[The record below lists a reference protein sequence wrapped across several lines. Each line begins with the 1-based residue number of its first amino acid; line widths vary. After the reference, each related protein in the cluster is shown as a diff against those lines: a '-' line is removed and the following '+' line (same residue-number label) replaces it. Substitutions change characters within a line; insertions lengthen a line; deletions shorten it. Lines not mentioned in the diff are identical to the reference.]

1 MSLPIPIPDPFLPG
15 IEFPAQDYISIAG
28 IRSPGKATIFGGR
41 WKTDWQEA
49 KGMYLAGATLRPM
62 GDALAT
68 FSIRF
73 EIWDPTD
80 WALWVQFYK
89 QFLAPPGFKA
99 SPLGSGISLALT
111 IMHPTLQMMG
121 IAQCVVED
129 RTTPEKDDHGLWSQ
143 MFHFKQYRPPV
154 PVPQKPI
161 GAIPGASAPK
171 ATAKD
176 AADIEIQALRAQRA
190 GLARP

>member
-1 MSLPIPIPDPFLPG
+1 
-15 IEFPAQDYISIAG
+15 
-28 IRSPGKATIFGGR
+28 
-41 WKTDWQEA
+41 
-49 KGMYLAGATLRPM
+49 MYLAGATLVPL

-73 EIWDPTD
+73 EIWDPAD
-80 WALWVQFYK
+80 WVLWTQFYK

-99 SPLGSGISLALT
+99 DPAGVGVSLALT

-129 RTTPEKDDHGLWSQ
+129 RTTPEKDEYGLWSQ

-161 GAIPGASAPK
+161 GAIPGANAPK
-171 ATAKD
+171 ATAQD
-176 AADIEIQALRAQRA
+176 ARDIEIQARQAQLA
-190 GLARP
+190 TLARP